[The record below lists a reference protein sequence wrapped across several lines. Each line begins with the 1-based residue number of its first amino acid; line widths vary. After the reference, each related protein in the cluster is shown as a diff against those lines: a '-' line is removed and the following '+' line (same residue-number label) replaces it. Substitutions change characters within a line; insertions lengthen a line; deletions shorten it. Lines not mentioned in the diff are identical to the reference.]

1 MNVLLTI
8 AVFSG
13 MNLFFLKGSPN
24 LLVRITPVVPTNQV
38 TLLYSFR
45 GADWKTMEFVD
56 VGQTVDAVITAPE
69 SLRIVGLYAVY
80 GNTIDDNKKNLYLY
94 EVKRSPKMLM
104 PFSLA
109 DLEAMLKQARKKIV
123 SGVHSDEGIALLDY
137 ILEIAPLI
145 PYIKDSEMESTKQR
159 IQGEA
164 AELKV
169 QAGH

>member
-24 LLVRITPVVPTNQV
+24 LLVRITPVTPTQEV
-38 TLLYSFR
+38 TLFYSFR
-45 GADWKTMEFVD
+45 GSDWDTMYFVD
-56 VGQTVDAVITAPE
+56 IGQTVDAVITTPE
-69 SLRIVGLYAVY
+69 SLRVVGLYAVY
-80 GNTIDDNKKNLYLY
+80 GNTVDDNKKNLYLY

-104 PFSLA
+104 PFSLI

-123 SGVHSDEGIALLDY
+123 SGVHVDEGVALLDY
-137 ILEIAPLI
+137 ILEIAPFV
-145 PYIKDSEMESTKQR
+145 PYIKDSEMEATKQR

-169 QAGH
+169 QVEQ